1 MKKTVLITGGSRG
14 IGAACVK
21 KFSAGGYNVAFLYER
36 DDEAAKKTAEENGA
50 LALRCDVAE
59 ENQVAAAAK
68 DAAVYFGVRAFDVLV
83 CAAGISSDGLVSDFS
98 RDEMKRTME
107 VNLGGVINAVRA
119 VVPAMISAGE
129 GAIVALSSV
138 WGQAGASCESVYSAS
153 KGAVNAFVMSLAKE
167 LGPSGIRVNSVCPG
181 VIDTDMNRKYSV
193 EDMNA
198 LKEETPLGRIG
209 KPDEVAEAVYFMASE
224 GASFITGQVLGV
236 NGGFYI

>member
-21 KFSAGGYNVAFLYER
+21 KFAAGGYNVAFLYER
-36 DDEAAKKTAEENGA
+36 DNEAAKKTAEENGA

-59 ENQVAAAAK
+59 ENQVAAAVK

-138 WGQAGASCESVYSAS
+138 WGQTGASCESVYSAS

-224 GASFITGQVLGV
+224 GASFITGQILGV

>member
-21 KFSAGGYNVAFLYER
+21 KFAAGGYNVAFLYER

-59 ENQVAAAAK
+59 ENQVAAATK

-83 CAAGISSDGLVSDFS
+83 CAAGISSDGLVSDLS

-153 KGAVNAFVMSLAKE
+153 KGAVNAFIMSLAKE

>member
-21 KFSAGGYNVAFLYER
+21 KFAAGGYNVAFLYER

-138 WGQAGASCESVYSAS
+138 WGQTGASCESVYSAS

>member
-21 KFSAGGYNVAFLYER
+21 KFAAGGYNVAFLYER

-138 WGQAGASCESVYSAS
+138 WGQTGAACESVYSAS

>member
-21 KFSAGGYNVAFLYER
+21 KFAAGGYNVAFLYER

>member
-21 KFSAGGYNVAFLYER
+21 KFAAGGYNVAFLYER

-68 DAAVYFGVRAFDVLV
+68 DAAVYFGVSAFDVLV

>member
-21 KFSAGGYNVAFLYER
+21 KFAAGGYNVAFLYER

-138 WGQAGASCESVYSAS
+138 WGQTGASCKSVYSAS

>member
-21 KFSAGGYNVAFLYER
+21 KFAAGGYNVAFLYER
-36 DDEAAKKTAEENGA
+36 DDEAANKTAEENGA

-83 CAAGISSDGLVSDFS
+83 CAAGISLDGLVSDFS

>member
-21 KFSAGGYNVAFLYER
+21 KFASEGYNVAFLYER

-98 RDEMKRTME
+98 CDEMKRTME

-138 WGQAGASCESVYSAS
+138 WGQTGASCESVYSAS

>member
-83 CAAGISSDGLVSDFS
+83 CAAGISLDGLVSDFS

>member
-21 KFSAGGYNVAFLYER
+21 KFAAGGYNVAFLYER

-83 CAAGISSDGLVSDFS
+83 CAAGISLDGLVSDFS

>member
-21 KFSAGGYNVAFLYER
+21 KFASEGCNVAFLYER

-98 RDEMKRTME
+98 CDEMKRTLE

-129 GAIVALSSV
+129 GVIVALSSV
-138 WGQAGASCESVYSAS
+138 WGQTGASCESIYSAS

-224 GASFITGQVLGV
+224 GASFITGQILGV

>member
-21 KFSAGGYNVAFLYER
+21 KFAAGGYNVAFLYER
-36 DDEAAKKTAEENGA
+36 DDAAAKKTAEENGA

-224 GASFITGQVLGV
+224 
-236 NGGFYI
+236 

>member
-21 KFSAGGYNVAFLYER
+21 KFASGGCNVAFLYER
-36 DDEAAKKTAEENGA
+36 DDEAAKKTAKENGA

-138 WGQAGASCESVYSAS
+138 WGQTGASCESVYSAS

-181 VIDTDMNRKYSV
+181 VIDTDMNSKYSV